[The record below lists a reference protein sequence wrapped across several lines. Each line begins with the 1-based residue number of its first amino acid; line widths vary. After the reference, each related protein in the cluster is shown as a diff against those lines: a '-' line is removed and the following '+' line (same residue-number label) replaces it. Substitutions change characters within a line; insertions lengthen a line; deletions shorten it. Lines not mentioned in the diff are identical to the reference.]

1 MILLGWAVSNDR
13 LFSVMGGICEM
24 KRSKC
29 CHRAFVRCLVYSN
42 MTGVCAFAME
52 EIGQGIFLS
61 AGLFGWEPEIA
72 NYEELVI
79 EIER

>member
-1 MILLGWAVSNDR
+1 M
-13 LFSVMGGICEM
+13 
-24 KRSKC
+24 
-29 CHRAFVRCLVYSN
+29 RCLVFSN

-79 EIER
+79 EIEC